1 MSQIIKSNDQYIL
14 FDPNYCSS
22 DECAEIFSVDSVPD
36 KVSKT
41 GRGEAI
47 FFRYGAYEMVAKH
60 YLRGGLLSHFV
71 HDQYFACDVEATRAF
86 KEWHLLGK
94 MRALGLPVPKPVAA
108 RVLIQGCFYRA
119 DLVTE
124 KINLAKTLA
133 EKLTEVSLGYE
144 AWQAVGVLIKRFH
157 QLGVYHADLNA
168 NNIII
173 NEQQELFLLDFDKG
187 QIKLGEAWKINNIER
202 LLRSL
207 LKGKKKETQFNFEMT
222 DWQQLLKGYSAT

>member
-1 MSQIIKSNDQYIL
+1 MSQIIKSNGQYIL

-36 KVSKT
+36 KVSKA

-86 KEWHLLGK
+86 KEWHLLGR

-133 EKLTEVSLGYE
+133 EKLTEVSLGHE

-187 QIKLGEAWKINNIER
+187 QIKLGEIWKINNIER

-207 LKGKKKETQFNFEMT
+207 LKGKKKEAQFNFEMT